1 MLGYDKVQKFL
12 LWVLLVSCLLL
23 LTKYILFKRSP
34 HYYRNYFA
42 HQYSRKVIKDGWK
55 HANLKPFSTI
65 SLFYRSKRLRE
76 EYKYNNIG
84 GNIIGFV
91 PLGILLPALFL
102 FFRSFWKIL
111 TGGFLLSLL
120 FEVTQLL
127 TGLGSFDV
135 DDIILNT
142 TGAIVGYI
150 LFLFLVNILGGDHEN
165 SSGLPHGKKTPD

>member
-1 MLGYDKVQKFL
+1 MSGYHKVQRSI
-12 LWVLLVSCLLL
+12 LWVLLVCCLLV

-34 HYYRNYFA
+34 HYYKNYFA
-42 HQYSRKVIKDGWK
+42 HEYSRKVIRDGWK

-76 EYKYNNIG
+76 EYKYDNIG
-84 GNIIGFV
+84 GNIIGFM

-102 FFRSFWKIL
+102 SFRSIWRIALAAFCI
-111 TGGFLLSLL
+111 SLL
-120 FEVTQLL
+120 FETTQLL

-142 TGAIVGYI
+142 AGGIAGYVVYLI
-150 LFLFLVNILGGDHEN
+150 LKKILRDGHEDSFSH
-165 SSGLPHGKKTPD
+165 SS

>member
-1 MLGYDKVQKFL
+1 MSGYHQIQRIILWFL
-12 LWVLLVSCLLL
+12 LVCCLLV

-34 HYYRNYFA
+34 EYYKNYFA
-42 HQYSRKVIKDGWK
+42 HQYGRKVISDGWK

-65 SLFYRSKRLRE
+65 YLFYRSKRLRE
-76 EYKYNNIG
+76 EYKYDNIG

-102 FFRSFWKIL
+102 SLRSIWRVALISFCI
-111 TGGFLLSLL
+111 SLI
-120 FEVTQLL
+120 FETTQLL

-142 TGAIVGYI
+142 AGGIAGYI
-150 LFLFLVNILGGDHEN
+150 VYLVLKKIMRDEQGDSFQH
-165 SSGLPHGKKTPD
+165 SP

>member
-1 MLGYDKVQKFL
+1 MSGYHQIQRII
-12 LWVLLVSCLLL
+12 LWVLLVCCLLV

-34 HYYRNYFA
+34 EYYKNYFA
-42 HQYSRKVIKDGWK
+42 HQYSRKVISDGWK

-65 SLFYRSKRLRE
+65 YLFYRSKRLRD
-76 EYKYNNIG
+76 EYKYDNIG

-102 FFRSFWKIL
+102 SLRSIWRVALISFCI
-111 TGGFLLSLL
+111 SLI
-120 FEVTQLL
+120 FETTQLL

-142 TGAIVGYI
+142 AGGIAGYI
-150 LFLFLVNILGGDHEN
+150 VYLVL
-165 SSGLPHGKKTPD
+165 KKIMRDKNVDSLHHFP

>member
-1 MLGYDKVQKFL
+1 MTDYHKVQRVV
-12 LWVLLVSCLLL
+12 LWILLVCCLLV

-34 HYYRNYFA
+34 RYYKNYFA
-42 HQYSRKVIKDGWK
+42 HEYSRKVIEEGWK

-76 EYKYNNIG
+76 EYKYDNIG

-102 FFRSFWKIL
+102 SIRGIWRIALVCFCI
-111 TGGFLLSLL
+111 SLL
-120 FEVTQLL
+120 FETTQLL

-142 TGAIVGYI
+142 
-150 LFLFLVNILGGDHEN
+150 LGGIIGYLVFLGLKRILPDEHERVFN
-165 SSGLPHGKKTPD
+165 HSA

>member
-1 MLGYDKVQKFL
+1 MSGYQTVQRFI
-12 LWVLLVSCLLL
+12 LWVLLVCCLLV

-34 HYYRNYFA
+34 HYYKNYFA
-42 HQYSRKVIKDGWK
+42 HEYSRKVIKEGWK

-76 EYKYNNIG
+76 EYKYDNIG

-102 FFRSFWKIL
+102 SFRSIWKIAL
-111 TGGFLLSLL
+111 ASFFISLL
-120 FEVTQLL
+120 FETTQLL

-142 TGAIVGYI
+142 TGGLLGYVVYLGLRKI
-150 LFLFLVNILGGDHEN
+150 LPDEHEN
-165 SSGLPHGKKTPD
+165 SLSHSS

>member
-1 MLGYDKVQKFL
+1 MSGYHQIQRII
-12 LWVLLVSCLLL
+12 LWVLLVCCLLV

-34 HYYRNYFA
+34 EYYKNYFA
-42 HQYSRKVIKDGWK
+42 HQYSRKVISDGWK

-65 SLFYRSKRLRE
+65 YLFYRSKRLRD
-76 EYKYNNIG
+76 EYKYDNIG

-102 FFRSFWKIL
+102 SLRSIWRVALISFCI
-111 TGGFLLSLL
+111 SLI
-120 FEVTQLL
+120 FETTQLL

-142 TGAIVGYI
+142 AGGIAGYI
-150 LFLFLVNILGGDHEN
+150 VYLVL
-165 SSGLPHGKKTPD
+165 KKIMRDKNVDSLYHSP

>member
-1 MLGYDKVQKFL
+1 MLI
-12 LWVLLVSCLLL
+12 

-34 HYYRNYFA
+34 HYYKNYFS
-42 HQYSRKVIKDGWK
+42 HEYSRKVIRDGWK

-65 SLFYRSKRLRE
+65 FLFYRSKRLRE

-102 FFRSFWKIL
+102 SLRSFWKIGL
-111 TGGFLLSLL
+111 ISFCISLL
-120 FEVTQLL
+120 FETTQLF

-142 TGAIVGYI
+142 TGGIAGYL
-150 LFLFLVNILGGDHEN
+150 LFLLLVKIVPHEDD
-165 SSGLPHGKKTPD
+165 SSFSRPTP

>member
-1 MLGYDKVQKFL
+1 MSGYHQIQRII
-12 LWVLLVSCLLL
+12 LWVLLVCCLLV

-34 HYYRNYFA
+34 EYYKNYFA
-42 HQYSRKVIKDGWK
+42 HQYSRKVISDGWK

-65 SLFYRSKRLRE
+65 YLFYRSKRLRD
-76 EYKYNNIG
+76 EYKYDNIG

-102 FFRSFWKIL
+102 SLRSVWRVALISFCI
-111 TGGFLLSLL
+111 SLI
-120 FEVTQLL
+120 FETTQLL

-142 TGAIVGYI
+142 AGGIAGYI
-150 LFLFLVNILGGDHEN
+150 VYLVL
-165 SSGLPHGKKTPD
+165 KKIMRDKM